1 MNASD
6 RELGLPTA
14 IRAVRTYRRHLL
26 RSCRINAS
34 TVQGLSGKFR
44 RGYKASGRLRSQSVV
59 VKRCHRSI
67 GLVVGG
73 NAAYCNAGAPILV
86 VPVVQLHHQY

>member
-6 RELGLPTA
+6 RELGLRTT

-59 VKRCHRSI
+59 VKRFHRSI

-73 NAAYCNAGAPILV
+73 NAAYCNVYVALYVCQVSISFI
-86 VPVVQLHHQY
+86 